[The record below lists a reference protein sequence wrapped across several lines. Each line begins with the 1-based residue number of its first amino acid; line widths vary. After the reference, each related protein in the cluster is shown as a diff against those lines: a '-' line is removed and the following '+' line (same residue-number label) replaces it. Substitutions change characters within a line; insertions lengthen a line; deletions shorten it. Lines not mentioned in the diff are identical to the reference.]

1 MRRSAANAPVRHGRD
16 DGADRRARAARE
28 SERREREGVKSLTGG
43 ADLSAKARAREVGP
57 RRPGR
62 GGEKRG
68 RGAGW
73 ARIGPAEGGGF
84 FLFLFL
90 ISISFL
96 FLFYFCFFLFIFPL
110 NQKFSK

>member
-68 RGAGW
+68 RGADW

-84 FLFLFL
+84 FSFSFFVFYFFSFHFLLLFLF
-90 ISISFL
+90 ISFS
-96 FLFYFCFFLFIFPL
+96 FESIIF
-110 NQKFSK
+110 